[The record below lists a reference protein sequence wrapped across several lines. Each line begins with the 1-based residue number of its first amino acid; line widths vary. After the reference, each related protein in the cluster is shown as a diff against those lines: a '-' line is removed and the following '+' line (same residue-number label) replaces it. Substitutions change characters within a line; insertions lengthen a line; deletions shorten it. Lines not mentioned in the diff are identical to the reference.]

1 MFNKNKVVE
10 ESFTPVT
17 KEELQELNRKYLE
30 DVEKKYLGLDKFI
43 NEEIRKRTAN
53 GYANYEYDF
62 YHHPFVNFMSKR
74 FEEFVKSYQ
83 DRGFNVSVNRAL
95 GIIELKWYHL
105 L

>member
-1 MFNKNKVVE
+1 MFDKNKVVE

-43 NEEIRKRTAN
+43 NEEIRRRTIN
-53 GYANYEYDF
+53 GYSNYRYDF
-62 YHHPFVNFMSKR
+62 ASHPFVNLISKR

-83 DRGFNVSVNRAL
+83 DRGFHVNVDRAL
-95 GIIELKWYHL
+95 GEMELKWYHL

>member
-10 ESFTPVT
+10 ESFAPVT

-43 NEEIRKRTAN
+43 NEEIRKCAAN
-53 GYANYEYDF
+53 GYAHYEYDF
-62 YHHPFVNFMSKR
+62 YSHPFVKFMSKR
-74 FEEFVKSYQ
+74 FEELVKSYQ
-83 DRGFNVSVNRAL
+83 DRGFNVSVNRTL
-95 GIIELKWYHL
+95 GIIELKWGHL